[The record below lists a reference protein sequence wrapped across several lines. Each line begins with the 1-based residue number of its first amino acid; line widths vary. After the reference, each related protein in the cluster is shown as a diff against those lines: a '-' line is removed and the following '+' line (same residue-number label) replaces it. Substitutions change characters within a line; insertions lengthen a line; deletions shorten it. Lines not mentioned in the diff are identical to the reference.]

1 MSQAIEICI
10 FETVPLSLALLTPVW
25 GQSDAAFVQTKVEP
39 PPLPGCSQLV
49 SLCSPVV
56 MSTGAEQ
63 GPSPL
68 AVVFVF
74 LSDELNV
81 LRELLL

>member
-1 MSQAIEICI
+1 MSQAIGICI
-10 FETVPLSLALLTPVW
+10 FETVPLSLALLSPVW

-49 SLCSPVV
+49 SHCSPVV
-56 MSTGAEQ
+56 MSAGAEQ

-68 AVVFVF
+68 ATGSVF
-74 LSDELNV
+74 LGDELNV
-81 LRELLL
+81 LQELLL